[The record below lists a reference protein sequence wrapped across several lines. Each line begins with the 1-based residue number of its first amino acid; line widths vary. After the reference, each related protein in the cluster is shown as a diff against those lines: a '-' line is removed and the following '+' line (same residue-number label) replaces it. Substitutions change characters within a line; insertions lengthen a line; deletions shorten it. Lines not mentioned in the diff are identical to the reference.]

1 MADTLTKEQRSYCMS
16 RIRSKDTG
24 IEIMLRKGLFKR
36 GLRYRVN
43 YKKLPGSP
51 DIVFV
56 KPKIAIFIDGDFWHG
71 RDFGKRRH
79 TYNKYWTKK
88 IIGNMKR
95 DIKIDKKLKTEGWE
109 VVRIWGSELKRNLE
123 KYVEKIEKR
132 VKK

>member
-16 RIRSKDTG
+16 RIRSKDTS

-71 RDFGKRRH
+71 RDFEKRRH

-132 VKK
+132 VKR